1 MKNID
6 TVLGLLLSVMASI
19 PAFATSPVEERHDA
33 LVNDHKIVFFGGG
46 QDPETDSIRNLIEN
60 FYYDQFRSFQDP
72 EAPYFLF
79 MSRDS
84 QLAMGIGG
92 LVRMRDILTGVARRA
107 LRVSRLISSLSSV
120 TNLTD
125 SVSGPVRPE
134 QHCFSAS

>member
-60 FYYDQFRSFQDP
+60 SGT
-72 EAPYFLF
+72 
-79 MSRDS
+79 SH
-84 QLAMGIGG
+84 
-92 LVRMRDILTGVARRA
+92 
-107 LRVSRLISSLSSV
+107 RVSVSAVNSISANVRISTERTGGDAEPDCSRSSLSKK
-120 TNLTD
+120 
-125 SVSGPVRPE
+125 
-134 QHCFSAS
+134 